1 LNPRKINY
9 FYPMLRKKTLLVLLL
24 LVMVSSTSVR
34 SVAYNPD
41 FYTPLLI
48 DKFKIAHSENT
59 YELPAFDLLQTALSG
74 YELLKKE
81 QSINRP
87 EVITIIDF
95 SLPSNRERLWVLD
108 LVEAKVLYHCLVSHG
123 RNSGE
128 IMAEKFSNNP
138 GSYASS
144 PGFYTTGETY
154 FGKHGFSLKL
164 NGIEYGIND
173 KARERAIV
181 LHGAD
186 YVSPEFIE
194 KNGRLGRSLGCPAV
208 PEELS
213 SEIIETIKDGTC
225 LFVYTSTDSYLAKS
239 PVINRIASFKKG

>member
-1 LNPRKINY
+1 MRIKKIG
-9 FYPMLRKKTLLVLLL
+9 LVFLSLIL
-24 LVMVSSTSVR
+24 VSSVSEWSGASNNR
-34 SVAYNPD
+34 ENNS
-41 FYTPLLI
+41 PLLI
-48 DKFKIAHSENT
+48 EKFKQTISENPS
-59 YELPAFDLLQTALSG
+59 ELPATNLLQTALSG

-81 QSINRP
+81 QTINRP

-95 SLPSNRERLWVLD
+95 SLPSNQERLWVLD
-108 LVEAKVLYHCLVSHG
+108 LIESKVLYHCLVSHG

-128 IMAEKFSNNP
+128 VMAEKFSNKP

-154 FGKHGFSLKL
+154 FGKHGFSLRL
-164 NGIEYGIND
+164 NGIENGIND

-181 LHGAD
+181 IHGAD
-186 YVSPEFIE
+186 YVSSEFIE

-213 SEIIETIKDGTC
+213 TEIIETIKDGTC
-225 LFVYTSTDSYLAKS
+225 LFVYAPTDSYLS
-239 PVINRIASFKKG
+239 ESLVISKIISSKKG

>member
-1 LNPRKINY
+1 MQIKKILLV
-9 FYPMLRKKTLLVLLL
+9 FLLLVLNF
-24 LVMVSSTSVR
+24 VAGEWSGASNRENYSSV
-34 SVAYNPD
+34 
-41 FYTPLLI
+41 LI
-48 DKFKIAHSENT
+48 EKFKLTNT
-59 YELPAFDLLQTALSG
+59 EKSSDLPAIDLLQTALSG
-74 YELLKKE
+74 YELLKE
-81 QSINRP
+81 EHTINRP

-95 SLPSNRERLWVLD
+95 SMPSNQERLWVLD
-108 LVEAKVLYHCLVSHG
+108 LVEVKVLYHCLVSHG

-128 IMAEKFSNNP
+128 IMAENFSNKP

-154 FGKHGFSLKL
+154 FGKHGFSLRL
-164 NGIEYGIND
+164 NGIENGIND

-181 LHGAD
+181 IHGAD

-213 SEIIETIKDGTC
+213 KEIIETIKDGTC
-225 LFVYTSTDSYLAKS
+225 LFVYAPTESYLSTS

>member
-1 LNPRKINY
+1 MRIKKIG
-9 FYPMLRKKTLLVLLL
+9 LVFLSLIL
-24 LVMVSSTSVR
+24 VSSVSEWSGASNNR
-34 SVAYNPD
+34 ENNS
-41 FYTPLLI
+41 PLLI
-48 DKFKIAHSENT
+48 EKFKQTISENPS
-59 YELPAFDLLQTALSG
+59 ELPATDLLQTALSG

-81 QSINRP
+81 QTINRP

-95 SLPSNRERLWVLD
+95 SLPSNQERLWVLD
-108 LVEAKVLYHCLVSHG
+108 LIESKVLYHCLVSHG

-128 IMAEKFSNNP
+128 VMAEKFSNKL

-154 FGKHGFSLKL
+154 FGKHGFSLRL
-164 NGIEYGIND
+164 NGIENGIND

-181 LHGAD
+181 IHGAD
-186 YVSPEFIE
+186 YVSSEFIE

-213 SEIIETIKDGTC
+213 TEIIETIKDGTC
-225 LFVYTSTDSYLAKS
+225 LFVYAPTDSYLS
-239 PVINRIASFKKG
+239 ESLVISKIISSKKG

>member
-1 LNPRKINY
+1 
-9 FYPMLRKKTLLVLLL
+9 MLRKKTLLILLL
-24 LVMVSSTSVR
+24 LVIVSSKNIW
-34 SVAYNPD
+34 SVAYIPEVSP
-41 FYTPLLI
+41 PLLI
-48 DKFKIAHSENT
+48 DKFRTAHSENT
-59 YELPAFDLLQTALSG
+59 FELPALELLETALSG
-74 YELLKKE
+74 YELLKNE
-81 QSINRP
+81 QTINRP

-95 SLPSNRERLWVLD
+95 SLPSNKQRLWVLD

-138 GSYASS
+138 GSYSSS

-154 FGKHGFSLKL
+154 IGKHGFSLKL
-164 NGIEYGIND
+164 NGIEFGIND

-186 YVSPEFIE
+186 YVSPEFIK

-225 LFVYTSTDSYLAKS
+225 LFVYTPSASYLTNS
-239 PVINRIASFKKG
+239 PVISRIAAFKKG

>member
-1 LNPRKINY
+1 MRIKKIG
-9 FYPMLRKKTLLVLLL
+9 LVFLSLIL
-24 LVMVSSTSVR
+24 VSSVSEWSGASNNR
-34 SVAYNPD
+34 ENNS
-41 FYTPLLI
+41 PLLI
-48 DKFKIAHSENT
+48 EKFKQTISENPS
-59 YELPAFDLLQTALSG
+59 ELPATDLLQTALSG

-81 QSINRP
+81 QTINRP

-95 SLPSNRERLWVLD
+95 SLPSNQERLWVLD
-108 LVEAKVLYHCLVSHG
+108 LIESKVLYHCLVSHG

-128 IMAEKFSNNP
+128 VMAEKFSNKP

-154 FGKHGFSLKL
+154 FGKHGFSLRL
-164 NGIEYGIND
+164 NGIENGIND

-181 LHGAD
+181 IHGAD
-186 YVSPEFIE
+186 YVSSEFIE

-213 SEIIETIKDGTC
+213 TEIIETIKDGTC
-225 LFVYTSTDSYLAKS
+225 LVVYAPTDSYLS
-239 PVINRIASFKKG
+239 ESLVISKIISSKKG

>member
-1 LNPRKINY
+1 
-9 FYPMLRKKTLLVLLL
+9 MLRKKTLLVLLL
-24 LVMVSSTSVR
+24 LVIVSSSNIW
-34 SVAYNPD
+34 SVAYNFEINP
-41 FYTPLLI
+41 PLLI
-48 DKFKIAHSENT
+48 DKFKIANSENAF
-59 YELPAFDLLQTALSG
+59 ELPSFDLLQTALSG

-81 QSINRP
+81 HTIKRP

-95 SLPSNRERLWVLD
+95 SLPSNQERLWVLD
-108 LVEAKVLYHCLVSHG
+108 LVTAQVLYHCLVSHG

-128 IMAEKFSNNP
+128 IMAEKFSNIP
-138 GSYASS
+138 GSFASS

-164 NGIEYGIND
+164 NGIENGIND

>member
-1 LNPRKINY
+1 MRIKKIG
-9 FYPMLRKKTLLVLLL
+9 LVFLSLIL
-24 LVMVSSTSVR
+24 VSSVSEWSGASNNR
-34 SVAYNPD
+34 ENNS
-41 FYTPLLI
+41 PLLI
-48 DKFKIAHSENT
+48 EKFKQTISENPS
-59 YELPAFDLLQTALSG
+59 ELPATDLLQTALLG

-81 QSINRP
+81 QTINRP

-95 SLPSNRERLWVLD
+95 SLPSNQERLWVLD
-108 LVEAKVLYHCLVSHG
+108 LIESKVLYHCLVSHG

-128 IMAEKFSNNP
+128 VMAEKFSNKP

-154 FGKHGFSLKL
+154 FGKHGFSLRL
-164 NGIEYGIND
+164 NGIENGIND

-181 LHGAD
+181 IHGAD
-186 YVSPEFIE
+186 YVSSEFIE

-213 SEIIETIKDGTC
+213 TEIIETIKDGTC
-225 LFVYTSTDSYLAKS
+225 LFVYAPTDSYLS
-239 PVINRIASFKKG
+239 ESLVISKIISSKKG

>member
-1 LNPRKINY
+1 
-9 FYPMLRKKTLLVLLL
+9 MLRKKTLLVLLL
-24 LVMVSSTSVR
+24 LVMVSSTNKR
-34 SVAYNPD
+34 SIAYTPD

-48 DKFKIAHSENT
+48 DRFKIAHSENT
-59 YELPAFDLLQTALSG
+59 SDLPALDLLQTALSG
-74 YELLKKE
+74 YELLKEE
-81 QSINRP
+81 QTINRP

-95 SLPSNRERLWVLD
+95 SLPSDRERLWVLD

-154 FGKHGFSLKL
+154 LGKHGFSLRL

-186 YVSPEFIE
+186 YVSADFIE

-225 LFVYTSTDSYLAKS
+225 LFVYTTTESYLSNSK
-239 PVINRIASFKKG
+239 VINRIAPFKKG

>member
-1 LNPRKINY
+1 MNPRKINY

-24 LVMVSSTSVR
+24 LVLVSSTSVR

-41 FYTPLLI
+41 LYTPLLI
-48 DKFKIAHSENT
+48 DKFKISHSENT
-59 YELPAFDLLQTALSG
+59 FELPAFDLLQTALSG

-81 QSINRP
+81 HTIKRP

-108 LVEAKVLYHCLVSHG
+108 LVTAKVLYHCLVSHG
-123 RNSGE
+123 RNSGG
-128 IMAEKFSNNP
+128 IMAEKFSNIP

-164 NGIEYGIND
+164 NGIENGIND

-225 LFVYTSTDSYLAKS
+225 LFVYTSTESYLS
-239 PVINRIASFKKG
+239 NSSVISRIASLKKG

>member
-1 LNPRKINY
+1 MQIKKIVLVFLMMVLTSAVSEWSVASN
-9 FYPMLRKKTLLVLLL
+9 KVDNSHLLVE
-24 LVMVSSTSVR
+24 
-34 SVAYNPD
+34 
-41 FYTPLLI
+41 
-48 DKFKIAHSENT
+48 KFKRTFTENHSE
-59 YELPAFDLLQTALSG
+59 LPSADLLHTALAG

-81 QSINRP
+81 HTIIRP

-95 SLPSNRERLWVLD
+95 SLPSNQERLWVLD

-128 IMAEKFSNNP
+128 VMAKNFSNKP
-138 GSYASS
+138 GSYSSS

-154 FGKHGFSLKL
+154 IGKHGISLRL
-164 NGIEYGIND
+164 DGIESGIND

-181 LHGAD
+181 IHGAD
-186 YVSPEFIE
+186 YVSPDFIK

-213 SEIIETIKDGTC
+213 KEIIETIKDGTC
-225 LFVYTSTDSYLAKS
+225 LFVYASAESYLLKS
-239 PVINRIASFKKG
+239 PVISRITTVKKG